1 MTGMKY
7 PCKGDVRLLKSTME
21 HLEKTMPEMLVVK
34 TYNKYG
40 AVLKVVEADDE
51 AEMEA
56 TRGVIS
62 RMDLPEMLQLM
73 AFTGYDVQ
81 KARMVELSAQ
91 GAFGVLEV
99 DVRPHGKGAVT
110 LVRMVELSVQG
121 MVAVLE
127 VDVPEDF
134 EAMEYVKRYS
144 VWDDWSWMDALAT
157 EGVLDYEMF
166 SEAEEAIKMLDLGLE
181 KPGTLSDAMVTRNVN
196 RLIKASRC
204 DVSKET
210 QAALARYRRLVA
222 EHPSEKVRAMQ
233 ERLVKAINDI
243 GSAERREAFRTEYY
257 PQIKARLDERRKMM
271 EALHPDLNGEVLRQ
285 SAYEAL
291 KRLPDNLYLDIMDK
305 GELMH
310 RLLYLGGGIPRKK
323 LYMLLDALSVWDG
336 VPKEKSVGD
345 DWCAVEELGT
355 EEARLLMNQYVEAGL
370 LGEDLQPKGIS
381 NPEAAYVASCISQRL
396 WQENRWKPFEE
407 LWGISKL
414 SSYYQR
420 ALCQKKFAKFIELV
434 GRIDK

>member
-7 PCKGDVRLLKSTME
+7 PCKGDMRLLKSTLE
-21 HLEKTMPEMLVVK
+21 HLEETMPEMLVVK
-34 TYNKYG
+34 IYNKYG

-51 AEMEA
+51 AETEM

-62 RMDLPEMLQLM
+62 RMDLPEMLRLM
-73 AFTGYDVQ
+73 AFTGYDVL
-81 KARMVELSAQ
+81 KA
-91 GAFGVLEV
+91 
-99 DVRPHGKGAVT
+99 
-110 LVRMVELSVQG
+110 RMVELSVQG
-121 MVAVLE
+121 AFAVLE
-127 VDVPEDF
+127 VDVPDGFVTGQDADCE
-134 EAMEYVKRYS
+134 S
-144 VWDDWSWMDALAT
+144 VWDDWSWMDALAAD
-157 EGVLDYEMF
+157 GVLDYEMF

-181 KPGTLSDAMVTRNVN
+181 KPGTLSDAMMTRNLS
-196 RLIKASRC
+196 RLIKTSRC

-222 EHPSEKVRAMQ
+222 EHPSERVRAMQ

-257 PQIKARLDERRKMM
+257 PRIKARLDERRKMM
-271 EALHPDLNGEVLRQ
+271 EALHPDLSDEVLRH

-291 KRLPDNLYLDIMDK
+291 KRLPDNLFLDIMDK

-323 LYMLLDALSVWDG
+323 LYMLLDALSVWDD
-336 VPKEKSVGD
+336 VPKEKSEGN

-355 EEARLLMNQYVEAGL
+355 EETRLLMNQYVEAGL
-370 LGEDLQPKGIS
+370 LGEDLQPNGIS

-407 LWGISKL
+407 LWGMSKL

-434 GRIDK
+434 GRIEK